1 MINFFKKQFFK
12 IVVYIVILVL
22 INSLWFFSEW
32 NISIL
37 VSLNS
42 LVTSLFTFIIGKT
55 WLEDYKLQIN
65 KELEK
70 YKIKLSS
77 YTLVTKLQY
86 DLEFRIYTEVYGLV
100 EERFRIISDM
110 IFQMNYNKINNKS
123 ELEKSH
129 NEIYEKIL
137 SSMYKNKPFYQKA
150 ICDKIAIINKLN
162 SEIFKVYINFENED
176 LIIEDIA
183 EKVKN
188 IIDAIEDLSDLIR
201 QRIENMKIIED

>member
-1 MINFFKKQFFK
+1 MINFLKKQFFK
-12 IVVYIVILVL
+12 ITVYIIILIL
-22 INSLWFFSEW
+22 LNGLWFFSEW
-32 NISIL
+32 NISVL

-42 LVTSLFTFIIGKT
+42 LITSLFTFIIGKT
-55 WLEDYKLQIN
+55 WLEDYKLEVN

-86 DLEFRIYTEVYGLV
+86 DLEFRIYTEIYGLV

-123 ELEKSH
+123 GLEKSH

-137 SSMYKNKPFYQKA
+137 SNMYKNKPFYQKA

-162 SEIFKVYINFENED
+162 SEIFKIYINFENGD

-201 QRIENMKIIED
+201 QRIENMKIIEN